1 MTNEEIYEMA
11 CQYIPG
17 GVNSPVRAFQSVHT
31 SPIFVKSAQGAH
43 LIDEE
48 GHEYID
54 YICSWG
60 PLILGHNHP
69 VVTDAIQKASQY
81 GTSFGLPSKVEV
93 DMAQLIVESYE
104 GIDMVR
110 MVNSGT
116 EATMSALRAARGYTH
131 KNKII
136 KFEGNY
142 HGHSDGLLVKAGS
155 GAMTFQ
161 TPTSL
166 GIPES
171 VISQT
176 IVCQYNDLQSVEE
189 AICHYPQDIAAIILE
204 PVAANMGIV
213 QGQSHFL
220 KGLRRLCDEHHIVLI
235 FDEVITG
242 FRVSYNS
249 CPQYLGIVPDMVC
262 FGKIIGGG
270 LPVGAYGG
278 KKEIMQLISPL
289 GPVYQAGTLSGNP
302 LAMSVGIAQL
312 TYLKEHPEVY
322 THINH
327 SAQYLAK
334 GIQDILANLHLP
346 FQVHCVESLL
356 TLFFTDQEVHNYKDA
371 QTCQTELYAIF
382 FQEMLHQGILIA
394 PSQFEAWFISD
405 SHTQDDLDKT
415 LKAICQA
422 LVKVYDAMAD

>member
-1 MTNEEIYEMA
+1 MA

-93 DMAQLIVESYE
+93 DMARLIVESYE

-155 GAMTFQ
+155 GAMT
-161 TPTSL
+161 SK
-166 GIPES
+166 
-171 VISQT
+171 
-176 IVCQYNDLQSVEE
+176 LQ
-189 AICHYPQDIAAIILE
+189 
-204 PVAANMGIV
+204 PV
-213 QGQSHFL
+213 
-220 KGLRRLCDEHHIVLI
+220 
-235 FDEVITG
+235 
-242 FRVSYNS
+242 
-249 CPQYLGIVPDMVC
+249 
-262 FGKIIGGG
+262 
-270 LPVGAYGG
+270 
-278 KKEIMQLISPL
+278 
-289 GPVYQAGTLSGNP
+289 
-302 LAMSVGIAQL
+302 
-312 TYLKEHPEVY
+312 
-322 THINH
+322 
-327 SAQYLAK
+327 
-334 GIQDILANLHLP
+334 
-346 FQVHCVESLL
+346 
-356 TLFFTDQEVHNYKDA
+356 
-371 QTCQTELYAIF
+371 
-382 FQEMLHQGILIA
+382 
-394 PSQFEAWFISD
+394 
-405 SHTQDDLDKT
+405 
-415 LKAICQA
+415 
-422 LVKVYDAMAD
+422 

>member
-1 MTNEEIYEMA
+1 MSNQELFEEA
-11 CQYIPG
+11 CLYIPG
-17 GVNSPVRAFQSVHT
+17 GVNSPVRAFQSVKA
-31 SPIFVKSAQGAH
+31 SPVFVKEGKGSH
-43 LIDEE
+43 IIDEE
-48 GHEYID
+48 NREYID

-69 VVTDAIQKASQY
+69 VIQNAIIEASQY
-81 GTSFGLPSKVEV
+81 GSSFGLPTKIEVE
-93 DMAQLIVESYE
+93 MAKLIVESYQ

-116 EATMSALRAARGYTH
+116 EATMSAMRVARGYTH

-166 GIPES
+166 GIPEQI
-171 VISQT
+171 VSQT
-176 IVCQYNDLQSVEE
+176 IVCQYNDLDSVKA
-189 AICHYPQDIAAIILE
+189 AIINYPNDIAAIILE
-204 PVAANMGIV
+204 PIAANMGIV
-213 QGQSHFL
+213 KADESFL
-220 KGLRRLCDEHHIVLI
+220 KGLRLLCDEYHIILI

-249 CPQYLGIVPDMVC
+249 CPDYLGIVPDMVC

-278 KKEIMQLISPL
+278 KREIMQLVSPA
-289 GPVYQAGTLSGNP
+289 GPIYQAGTLSGNP
-302 LAMSVGIAQL
+302 LAMHVGIAQL
-312 TYLKEHPEVY
+312 TYLKEHPDVY
-322 THINH
+322 EHIHH
-327 SAQYLAK
+327 SAAYLAE
-334 GIQDILANLHLP
+334 GIQKILDTLHLP
-346 FQVHCVESLL
+346 YQVHCVQSLL
-356 TLFFTDQEVHNYKDA
+356 TLFFTDQEVCDYNGA
-371 QTCQTELYAIF
+371 LSCNTELYAIF
-382 FQEMLHQGILIA
+382 FQEMLNQGILIA

-405 SHTQDDLDKT
+405 SHTQDDLDRT
-415 LKAICQA
+415 LGAISKAM
-422 LVKVYDAMAD
+422 VKVYDALAD